1 MALANRFFSL
11 LADPL
16 PEYAFEIS
24 EAGIAWARPASPQPA
39 FQPLEPG
46 TVVVSPLTD
55 NVHRADALADKVR
68 AITGGASM
76 KRRGAAL
83 ILPDYSARV
92 AVLEFD
98 NFPTDPKEQSSL
110 VRFRMKKSV
119 PFDVES
125 APLSYYAQS
134 TKSGTKSI
142 DVVVVVAALEIVA
155 RYEAAL
161 RAANL
166 HPGLVTTSLIT
177 MAELNPYPDVS
188 ILARL
193 CGKTL
198 TVAVM
203 NGPNIKLVRCVE
215 VPETTTDEILT
226 MLLPTIAYVE
236 DEMGSRP
243 SRLLICGF
251 GDNRDWQSQIDVP
264 IEQMQ
269 SSFGVPDQFTAGLLG
284 YLQSIGAST
293 ANLSK
298 TVSPAA

>member
-1 MALANRFFSL
+1 MALANKFLNL
-11 LADPL
+11 LTDPL

-39 FQPLEPG
+39 FQPIDPG
-46 TVVVSPLTD
+46 TVVVSPLAD

-68 AITGGASM
+68 AIIGGASM
-76 KRRGAAL
+76 KRRGAVL
-83 ILPDYSARV
+83 ILPDYCARV

-125 APLSYYAQS
+125 AALSYHPQS
-134 TKSGTKSI
+134 SKSGTRSI
-142 DVVVVVAALEIVA
+142 DVVVVVAALEIIA
-155 RYEAAL
+155 RYEAPL

-166 HPGLVTTSLIT
+166 HPGLVTTSLMT
-177 MAELNPYPDVS
+177 MAELNSHPDISVV
-188 ILARL
+188 ARL
-193 CGKTL
+193 SGKTL

-203 NGPNIKLVRCVE
+203 NGPSLKLVRCVE
-215 VPETTTDEILT
+215 VPDTTTEEILT

-251 GDNRDWQSQIDVP
+251 GDNRDWQSQMDVP

-269 SSFGVPDQFTAGLLG
+269 SRFGAPDQFNAGLLG
-284 YLQSIGAST
+284 YLQSIGASG
-293 ANLSK
+293 S
-298 TVSPAA
+298 VSNTKVPAA